1 MKPKLYLETSI
12 ISYLTARLSSDYLVS
27 TRQRENAVGHAPA
40 LRERDAGA
48 SRRHSHAGAWKREK
62 KLRHWSP
69 KLQLW
74 QRRLTLTN
82 LVQI

>member
-62 KLRHWSP
+62 SYGIGVQSFSFGNAVSP
-69 KLQLW
+69 
-74 QRRLTLTN
+74 
-82 LVQI
+82 